1 MIKVSIE
8 FETDS
13 DAFESNHDGEGR
25 RVVQKYMKKALD
37 LLSLGGNIVE
47 VQKVLD
53 ENGNSIGRMVVRQ

>member
-13 DAFESNHDGEGR
+13 DAFESNHDGEVR

-37 LLSLGGNIVE
+37 LLSLGGNKLLYF
-47 VQKVLD
+47 QD
-53 ENGNSIGRMVVRQ
+53 WR